1 MTVAAGVIRL
11 SGLALPLVLFL
22 VFLAVTMFTS
32 VVAGPHSDMI
42 SEFYIGDR
50 RLSPMRYGMAMCGD
64 YISAATLLGST
75 GLVCLT
81 GYDGLL
87 YLTGT
92 AVGWIVILLLI
103 AEPLRNSG
111 RFTLGDTIAQRIGA
125 ARQRWVRLAV
135 GLCALVVSLFY
146 LVAQLTASVA
156 LLAQFT
162 GVPAPTARAF
172 CTITVGTFV
181 VFYVAVGGMPGT
193 TFIQV
198 AKTVL
203 LVAVVAVAAGLVLSH
218 FGWSGDRL
226 LGTAAA
232 NSGHGEAFLRP
243 GLRFGASTT
252 SRIDFFSLALSM
264 ALGVAGLPHIVMRL
278 LSPDSTRRL
287 RGAVLWTIALVG
299 TVCLAVGVLGLGAA
313 AIVGT
318 GTVKATDP
326 SGNAAVLLLA
336 QSVGGNLLTAAFS
349 CLVFATVLSVAAGV
363 TLAAAS
369 SLAHD
374 VYVHAIRKGRV
385 NNGQELAAARTSAAV
400 AGALGILLALLS
412 RDWNASSLA
421 FLAFAIAAS
430 SIVPTLV
437 YTLFWPRF
445 TARGALFALY
455 GGLGCALLLVASGPL
470 ISSTPTSLLPTAHFA
485 WFPLQNP
492 GVVSIPAGFL
502 LGWLGTVTSPTT
514 TDTAAYREFE
524 ARALLGTE

>member
-1 MTVAAGVIRL
+1 MTLASGVIAL

-22 VFLAVTMFTS
+22 VFLVVTMFTA
-32 VVAGPHSDMI
+32 VVAGPYSDMI

-50 RLSPMRYGMAMCGD
+50 RLSPLRYGMAMCGD

-87 YLTGT
+87 YLVGT
-92 AVGWIVILLLI
+92 AVGWIVVLLLV
-103 AEPLRNSG
+103 AEPLRNAG
-111 RFTLGDTIAQRIGA
+111 RFTLGDTFAQRVG
-125 ARQRWVRLAV
+125 ARQRPVRLAV
-135 GLCALVVSLFY
+135 GLCALIVSLVY
-146 LVAQLTASVA
+146 LVAQLTGSVA

-162 GVPAPTARAF
+162 GVPGGTARAF
-172 CTITVGTFV
+172 CTIIVGIFV

-203 LVAVVAVAAGLVLSH
+203 LVAVVAVAAVLVLSH

-252 SRIDFFSLALSM
+252 SRIDFLSLELSM

-287 RGAVLWTIALVG
+287 RGAVLWTIGLVG
-299 TVCLAVGVLGLGAA
+299 AVCLAVGVLGLGAA

-326 SGNAAVLLLA
+326 SGNAGVLLLA
-336 QSVGGNLLTAAFS
+336 QSVGGNILTAAFS

-374 VYVHAIRKGRV
+374 VYVHVIRKGRV
-385 NNGQELAAARTSAAV
+385 NDRQELAAARASAAV

-437 YTLFWPRF
+437 YTLFWARF

-455 GGLGCALLLVASGPL
+455 GGLGCALLLVAFGPV
-470 ISSTPTSLLPTAHFA
+470 ISSTPTSLLPTSHFA

-492 GVVSIPAGFL
+492 GIVSIPVGFL

-514 TDTAAYREFE
+514 TDAAAYREFE
-524 ARALLGTE
+524 ARSLLGTE